1 MLATLA
7 LLVGDHVDGVF
18 LARLV
23 LADGGGLE
31 CADGC
36 DGGGGAE
43 ARASASGCLE
53 GGAGEEGYPQLRRE
67 PIEPKDHDS
76 ASGGLQGGAG
86 EEGYPQLRREPIKP
100 EDHTSVNGG
109 LECGTGEEGYPQL
122 RREPIKPEDHASASG
137 RLHGG
142 AGEERYPQLLEEPAK
157 PEVRDAA
164 VGVSRVE
171 LITFQVCF
179 CGSQIIANGGDR
191 LLLW

>member
-1 MLATLA
+1 M
-7 LLVGDHVDGVF
+7 DGVF

-43 ARASASGCLE
+43 VRA
-53 GGAGEEGYPQLRRE
+53 
-67 PIEPKDHDS
+67 S

-86 EEGYPQLRREPIKP
+86 EEGYPQVRREPIKP